1 LDNNKIKQGN
11 LHYKHNMHITISE
24 YQTANPFSVKDDR
37 MKERIREE
45 NSFKL
50 AVLNFND
57 FSRLSIDLNIAVCI
71 FADSLI

>member
-1 LDNNKIKQGN
+1 
-11 LHYKHNMHITISE
+11 MHITISE